1 VLTVT
6 TARRLTAILDLVI
19 ANPQTLNPL
28 IACSVCLRVLRG
40 EEWVEAERAIRDLR
54 SFALPTPPRFESAL
68 CDHCA
73 DSIDRRRREPRETL
87 AA

>member
-1 VLTVT
+1 MT
-6 TARRLTAILDLVI
+6 TASCATAILGLVI
-19 ANPQTLNPL
+19 ANPL

-54 SFALPTPPRFESAL
+54 SFALPAPPRLESAL
-68 CDHCA
+68 CDHCTE
-73 DSIDRRRREPRETL
+73 SIRRRRSEPSAAL